1 MSPGFL
7 SPALVTLALFVA
19 CFFATLAVAVYIVA
33 KTGTTTG
40 LRDLA
45 ELVRAFFRSKV

>member
-1 MSPGFL
+1 MTLTFL
-7 SPALVTLALFVA
+7 SPAVVALAMIMV
-19 CFFATLAVAVYIVA
+19 CFFATLGVAIYIVA

-45 ELVRAFFRSKV
+45 ELVRAFFRAKL

>member
-1 MSPGFL
+1 MTPILL
-7 SPALVTLALFVA
+7 SPASIALAMFVA
-19 CFFATLAVAVYIVA
+19 CFLATLGVAVYIVA

-45 ELVRAFFRSKV
+45 ELVRAFFRSKL